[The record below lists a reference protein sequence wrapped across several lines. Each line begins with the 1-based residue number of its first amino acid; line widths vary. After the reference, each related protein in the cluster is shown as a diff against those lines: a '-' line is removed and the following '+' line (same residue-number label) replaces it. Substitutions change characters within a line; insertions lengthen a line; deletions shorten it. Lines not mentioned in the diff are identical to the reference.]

1 MEENKQENTPTLHH
15 PLASVARLGDKLII
29 NGRQYSII
37 ANEKDAVDLE
47 LLRQKYDPYLDQYD
61 FLVGDISS
69 EHLRLKGFLQDWV
82 RTSIDKKVS
91 TIVDYL
97 TEYCNPG
104 SGYFILQLDE
114 DNTYNEVS
122 QNFKQKKTYNVR
134 FRGRNNN
141 DKKKNTSHSFG
152 EGTVQTTKFSSKK
165 EYAQTKKGKHHVFV
179 IKKRKDR

>member
-69 EHLRLKGFLQDWV
+69 EHLRLKGFFQDWV

-134 FRGRNNN
+134 FRSKNNY
-141 DKKKNTSHSFG
+141 H
-152 EGTVQTTKFSSKK
+152 
-165 EYAQTKKGKHHVFV
+165 
-179 IKKRKDR
+179 KKRITHIIFGKEKLRKQNLILKKIMPKPKKVSIMSL